1 MATKAVAS
9 VTEVLASDNGNINVY
24 YTVSANGQTQSGMT
38 VQESVGASLQTIVA
52 DVREAAKN
60 YAVTNFGV
68 TFEPGDT
75 VLVFHPD
82 RTVL

>member
-1 MATKAVAS
+1 MAVKVVAS
-9 VTEVLASDNGNINVY
+9 VYDVLANDTGGINVY
-24 YTVSANGQTQSGMT
+24 YTVSANGQTQSGNT
-38 VQESVGASLQTIVA
+38 VAESLSASLQTVVA

-60 YAVTNFGV
+60 YAVSNFGV
-68 TFEPGDT
+68 TMEPGDT